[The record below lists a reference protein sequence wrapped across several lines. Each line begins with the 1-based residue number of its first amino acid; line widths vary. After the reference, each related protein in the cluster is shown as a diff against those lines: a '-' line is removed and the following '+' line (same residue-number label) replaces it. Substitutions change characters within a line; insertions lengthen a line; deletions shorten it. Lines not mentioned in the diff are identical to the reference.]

1 MNYET
6 RIGREATTLDYHAE
20 PTAVGSRRWLLI
32 GVALLIIVAL
42 GAAYYA
48 FRSNGAPAAGVKSGA
63 GAAAQGKDK
72 DKQVPRITVSVP
84 GRQVVANVISAT
96 GSLAARHE
104 MPVGVAGE
112 GGLVTRVWVDAGD
125 WVRQGQVLVSIDRSV
140 QVQERNQLSAGI
152 TVAES
157 DARLAQSELDRARSL
172 LSRGFISKADIDRRT
187 ATRDAAIARVA
198 VAKAQLGAGQAR
210 TNRLDVRAPAAGY
223 VLSRTVE
230 PGQIVGGGSGPL
242 FRIARGGEMEHLA
255 LLSEADL
262 AKMSVGLPA
271 SVTPVGTN
279 TAFQGQIWQISPTI
293 DPSSRQGIARIALT
307 FNRALRPGGFA
318 SANISAGAADAPL
331 LPESAVH
338 SDAKGSYVYIVGPD
352 NKIVRRDV
360 QIGGI
365 NDGGAT
371 ILSGLS
377 GQESVV
383 LTAGAFLN
391 PGETVIPVRQTLKPK
406 A

>member
-6 RIGREATTLDYHAE
+6 RIGREATTLDYQAD
-20 PTAVGSRRWLLI
+20 PSTARSHRWI
-32 GVALLIIVAL
+32 WIVAVLAIIAAL
-42 GAAYYA
+42 GAAYFA
-48 FRSNGAPAAGVKSGA
+48 FKGGPAPTAKQSPTAAGDG
-63 GAAAQGKDK
+63 DK
-72 DKQVPRITVSVP
+72 NKQVPRITVSVP

-112 GGLVTRVWVDAGD
+112 GGLVARVWVDAGD

-140 QVQERNQLSAGI
+140 QVQESNQLSAGI
-152 TVAES
+152 AVAQS
-157 DARLAQSELDRARSL
+157 DARLAQSELDRARAL

-210 TNRLDVRAPAAGY
+210 TNRLDVRAPATGY
-223 VLSRTVE
+223 VLSRSVE
-230 PGQIVGGGSGPL
+230 AGQVVSAGSPPL

-255 LLSEADL
+255 LLSEGDL

-293 DPSSRQGIARIALT
+293 DPSSRQGIARIALN
-307 FNRALRPGGFA
+307 FNPALRPGGFA
-318 SANISAGAADAPL
+318 SASIKAGAADAPL

-338 SDAKGSYVYIVGPD
+338 SDAQGSYVYIVGAD
-352 NKIVRRDV
+352 NKVARRDV
-360 QIGGI
+360 TIGSI

-371 ILSGLS
+371 IKTGLS

-383 LTAGAFLN
+383 LSAGAFLN
-391 PGETVIPVRQTLKPK
+391 PGETVIPVRQVLKR
-406 A
+406 